1 MADFSAWH
9 AMQPI
14 GIFDSGIGGL
24 TVARAVAQALP
35 EHSIVYFGDTAH
47 LPYGEKS
54 PALIRRYA
62 TQIARELVRLGCGSI
77 VVACNSASSNALDA
91 IREAVGPKVPVIDA
105 VHPVVHAVKERYAGG
120 EVGVIGTRATID
132 SNWYQRLLE
141 AEGLEVVAKAT
152 PLLASAIEAGFHGG
166 EVSDA
171 LIAAYFE
178 DGAFNQVQALILGCT
193 HYPLVADQ
201 IAAALPD
208 AVALVDSA
216 EAAASALRVALGSAG
231 ASPGAPSAPRTER
244 FMVSDLTESFSL
256 GAQRFYGAPVQL
268 EEHKLPSI
276 TS

>member
-1 MADFSAWH
+1 MR
-9 AMQPI
+9 PI

-35 EHSIVYFGDTAH
+35 EHSIIYYGDTAH

-62 TQIARELVRLGCGSI
+62 TQITQELVRLGCGSI

-91 IREAVGPKVPVIDA
+91 IREVAGPDVPVIDA
-105 VHPVVHAVKERYAGG
+105 VHPVIRAVAERFPSG
-120 EVGVIGTRATID
+120 EVGVIGTGATID
-132 SNWYQRLLE
+132 SNWYQRLLQ
-141 AEGLEVVAKAT
+141 AEGFEVVSKAT

-178 DGAFNQVQALILGCT
+178 DGVFNRVQALILGCT
-193 HYPLVADQ
+193 HYPLVTDQ

-208 AVALVDSA
+208 TVALVDSA
-216 EAAASALRVALGSAG
+216 EAAAEALRRALTSQAEVAQ
-231 ASPGAPSAPRTER
+231 SAPRSER

-268 EEHKLPSI
+268 EEHKLPSV